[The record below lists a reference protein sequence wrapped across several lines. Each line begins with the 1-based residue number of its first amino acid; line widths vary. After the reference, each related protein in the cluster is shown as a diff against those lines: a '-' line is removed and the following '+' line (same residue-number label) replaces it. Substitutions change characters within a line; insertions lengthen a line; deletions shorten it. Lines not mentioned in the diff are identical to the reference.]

1 MTIEEAL
8 GRERLRALRLD
19 APVTVPSGT
28 PLSEGLRVMRDAGG
42 AAVLVVADGRTIGI
56 FTERDV
62 LNKLFP
68 GCVDDSLP
76 IDRFM
81 TPDPASLTLD
91 ATLGEAVRLM
101 TEHGYRNVPL
111 KDRDG
116 NSAGLVSARDVVQ
129 YVAEHFPAEVANL
142 PPRLRQGFATK
153 EGA

>member
-8 GRERLRALRLD
+8 RRERLRALRLD
-19 APVTVPSGT
+19 KPVSVASGAS
-28 PLSEGLRVMRDAGG
+28 LGEALRAMREAGG
-42 AAVLVVADGRTIGI
+42 AALLIQKDGRTIGI

-68 GCVDDSLP
+68 GAVDDRLP

-111 KDRDG
+111 CDQEGK
-116 NSAGLVSARDVVQ
+116 SAGLLSARNVVE

-142 PPRLRQGFATK
+142 PPGLNQRFATK

>member
-8 GRERLRALRLD
+8 RRESLRALRLEP
-19 APVTVPSGT
+19 PVTVPSGT
-28 PLSEGLRVMRDAGG
+28 PLGQGLRAMREAGG
-42 AAVLVVADGRTIGI
+42 AALLVLHEGRTIGI

-68 GCVDDSLP
+68 GCVDETLP

-81 TPDPASLTLD
+81 TPDPAGLTLD

-111 KDRDG
+111 KDGDG
-116 NSAGLVSARDVVQ
+116 KSAGLVSARDVVQ
-129 YVAEHFPAEVANL
+129 YVAEHFPTEVANL
-142 PPRLRQGFATK
+142 PPGLKQSFATK

>member
-8 GRERLRALRLD
+8 RRERLRALRLEP
-19 APVTVPSGT
+19 PVTVSSGT
-28 PLSEGLRVMRDAGG
+28 PLGQGLLAMREAGG
-42 AAVLVVADGRTIGI
+42 AAVLVLKEGRTIGI

-68 GCVDDSLP
+68 GCVDESLP

-81 TPDPASLTLD
+81 TPDPAGLTLD

-111 KDRDG
+111 QDRDG
-116 NSAGLVSARDVVQ
+116 KSAGLVSARDVVQ
-129 YVAEHFPAEVANL
+129 YVAEHFPTEVANL
-142 PPRLRQGFATK
+142 PPGLNQRFVTK

>member
-8 GRERLRALRLD
+8 RRERLRALRLD
-19 APVTVPSGT
+19 TPVSVPSGT
-28 PLSEGLRVMRDAGG
+28 SLGESLRTMRDAGG
-42 AAVLVVADGRTIGI
+42 AALLIQKDGRTIGI

-68 GCVDDSLP
+68 GTVDDKLP

-111 KDRDG
+111 SDQEGK
-116 NSAGLVSARDVVQ
+116 SAGLLSARDVVE

-142 PPRLRQGFATK
+142 PPGLNQQFATK